1 MDNSPADE
9 QDEVREFIKEWD
21 AGKRWIDGFTR
32 DFPELD
38 NLADAVALSSSKKA
52 PMVGDVSLAS
62 SVRQIPRASIQ
73 QLPAMSVEV
82 NGTKLSMPAHVCE
95 FLVRRMVFNQDTFGK
110 GILSTMQI
118 GAESALTHGFQA
130 AMASIGNIMNDF
142 GSTMRLIHY
151 NDVVIEPGVFD
162 ISDTMYSHVRTRVT
176 RNQLKKLR
184 DRAKANP
191 NTTWDPDALTELIAL
206 DPTTDN
212 LSRYVSQPRENQS
225 LNMDNETYDIIT
237 RYEYGPFGEIVT
249 YATNLP
255 KPLREYN
262 SKSKFGYPRVNF
274 LVIDPAQ
281 LTPFGVSRVRLA
293 SPSANYANIYL
304 QSTAKM
310 LLLNADPPVFKKGS
324 FTTPITLKRGALWE
338 TADPTAEVKL
348 QELSNSTLTQFE
360 NVLKFVDGQIY
371 AIMGVT
377 PNNLPG
383 GQPAGGGAYQ
393 NKVSS
398 TMEKSSSDMATTQIT
413 NIVENF
419 IRQYA
424 LTALDLFI
432 SEQVGETPLI
442 VDDKCKNAINQIA
455 RGEFDKAHPVD
466 PMTGMP
472 AVDPATGM
480 PPQYVPTIGD
490 DNVININ
497 WADFYAGIK
506 TWTVDID
513 LSMSGDQLEEK
524 KRGDLQDML
533 TVSSQTAD
541 PNDPVARSR
550 KMALEDELLKDVAPD
565 VAKQTDTTPQ
575 AQPVAPPQP
584 EQVPP
589 V

>member
-1 MDNSPADE
+1 MADNIEDY
-9 QDEVREFIKEWD
+9 IKEWD
-21 AGKRWIDGFTR
+21 KGKEWIDGFTR

-52 PMVGDVSLAS
+52 PMVGDVALAS

-82 NGTKLSMPAHVCE
+82 NGTKLSIPAHVCE

-151 NDVVIEPGVFD
+151 NDIVIEPGVFD
-162 ISDTMYSHVRTRVT
+162 ISDSSYGQVRTRVT
-176 RNQLKKLR
+176 RNQLKRIR
-184 DRAKANP
+184 DAAKKNP
-191 NTTWDPDALTELIAL
+191 NTTWNVEALDELIAL
-206 DPTTDN
+206 DPSSEN
-212 LSRYVSQPRENQS
+212 LSQYVSQPRDNQS
-225 LNMDNETYDIIT
+225 LSLNNSTYDIIT
-237 RYEYGPFGEIVT
+237 RYEYGPLGEIT
-249 YATNLP
+249 TFATNLK
-255 KPLREYN
+255 KPLRKYN
-262 SKSKFGYPRVNF
+262 SKSKFGYPRLNF

-310 LLLNADPPVFKKGS
+310 LLLNADPPVFQKGM
-324 FTTPITLKRGALWE
+324 FTTPVTLKRGALWQ
-338 TADPTAEVKL
+338 TADPNAEVRL

-360 NVLKFVDGQIY
+360 NVLKFVDNQIY

-383 GQPAGGGAYQ
+383 GQQAGGAYQ

-424 LTALDLFI
+424 LTALDLFV

-442 VDDKCKNAINQIA
+442 VDDKCKNAINQLA
-455 RGEFDKAHPVD
+455 QGEFDKAHPADPVTGMPAPD
-466 PMTGMP
+466 PMTGQ
-472 AVDPATGM
+472 A
-480 PPQYVPTIGD
+480 PQFTPTIGD
-490 DNVININ
+490 DNIINIE
-497 WADFYAGIK
+497 WAKFYEGIK

-513 LSMSGDQLEEK
+513 LSMSGDELEEK
-524 KRGDLQDML
+524 KRADVQDML
-533 TVSSQTAD
+533 TVMSQTAN
-541 PNDPVARSR
+541 PNDPAGMNR
-550 KMALEDELLKDVAPD
+550 KAALETELLKDVVPD
-565 VAKQTDTTPQ
+565 VAKQTESAPQ
-575 AQPVAPPQP
+575 QQPMAPQQS
-584 EQVPP
+584 EQLPP
-589 V
+589 A

>member
-1 MDNSPADE
+1 MATKVEDY
-9 QDEVREFIKEWD
+9 IKEWD
-21 AGKRWIDGFTR
+21 KGKEWIDGFTR

-73 QLPAMSVEV
+73 QLPTMSVEV
-82 NGTKLSMPAHVCE
+82 NGTKISIPAYICE

-118 GAESALTHGFQA
+118 AAESALTHGFQA
-130 AMASIGNIMNDF
+130 ATATIGNIMNDF
-142 GSTMRLIHY
+142 GSTMRLVHY

-162 ISDTMYSHVRTRVT
+162 ISDTGYDITRTRVT
-176 RNQLKKLR
+176 TRKLKKILKA
-184 DRAKANP
+184 AKANP
-191 NTTWDPDALTELIAL
+191 NTTWNVDALQELIDL
-206 DPTTDN
+206 GPNTNN
-212 LSRYVSQPRENQS
+212 LSKYLPPTRDNQS
-225 LNMDNETYDIIT
+225 LALADDTYDIMV
-237 RYEYGPFGEIVT
+237 RNEYGPYGEICT
-249 YATNLP
+249 FATNVK
-255 KPLREYN
+255 KPLREYK
-262 SKSKFGYPRVNF
+262 SKSKFGYPRLNF

-324 FTTPITLKRGALWE
+324 FTTPITLKRGAMWE
-338 TADPTAEVKL
+338 TADPNAEVKL

-383 GQPAGGGAYQ
+383 GQQAGGGAYQ

-398 TMEKSSSDMATTQIT
+398 TMEKASSDMATTQIT

-424 LTALDLFI
+424 LTALDLFV

-466 PMTGMP
+466 PATGMP
-472 AVDPATGM
+472 AVDPETGM
-480 PPQYVPTIGD
+480 PAQFVPTIGD
-490 DNVININ
+490 DNVIVIN
-497 WADFYAGIK
+497 WADFYDGIK

-513 LSMSGDQLEEK
+513 LSMSGDELEEK
-524 KRGDLQDML
+524 KRGDVQDIL
-533 TVSSQTAD
+533 TVMSQTAD
-541 PNDPVARSR
+541 PADPNAMSR
-550 KMALEDELLKDVAPD
+550 KTALEDELLKDVVPD
-565 VAKQTDTTPQ
+565 VAKQTENMPEQQPMAPQ
-575 AQPVAPPQP
+575 QP
-584 EQVPP
+584 EQLPP

>member
-1 MDNSPADE
+1 MAKENIKDY
-9 QDEVREFIKEWD
+9 IKEWD
-21 AGKRWIDGFTR
+21 KGKEWIDGFTR

-38 NLADAVALSSSKKA
+38 NLADAVALSSSKKS
-52 PMVGDVSLAS
+52 PMVGDVALAS

-73 QLPAMSVEV
+73 QLPTMSVEV
-82 NGTKLSMPAHVCE
+82 NGTKLSMQAHVCE

-130 AMASIGNIMNDF
+130 AMATIGNVMNDF

-151 NDVVIEPGVFD
+151 NDIIIEPGVFD
-162 ISDTMYSHVRTRVT
+162 IADSSYSVVRTRVT
-176 RNQLKKLR
+176 RRQLKKIR
-184 DRAKANP
+184 DAAKKNP
-191 NTTWDPDALTELIAL
+191 ATTWNVEALSELIAL

-212 LSRYVSQPRENQS
+212 LSQYVSQPRDNQS
-225 LNMDNETYDIIT
+225 LALSNDTYDILT
-237 RYEYGPFGEIVT
+237 RYEYGPYGEICT
-249 YATNLP
+249 FATNLE
-255 KPLREYN
+255 KPLRTYK
-262 SKSKFGYPRVNF
+262 SKSKFGYPRANF

-310 LLLNADPPVFKKGS
+310 LLLNADPPVFQKGS
-324 FTTPITLKRGALWE
+324 FTTPITLKRGALWQ
-338 TADPTAEVKL
+338 TADPNADVKL

-360 NVLKFVDGQIY
+360 NVLKFVDNQIY

-383 GQPAGGGAYQ
+383 GQQAGGGAYQ

-398 TMEKSSSDMATTQIT
+398 TMEKASSDMATTQIT

-424 LTALDLFI
+424 LTALDLFV
-432 SEQVGETPLI
+432 SEQVGETPII
-442 VDDKCKNAINQIA
+442 VDDKCKNAINQLA
-455 RGEFDKAHPVD
+455 QGEFDKMHPKDPMTGMAAPD

-472 AVDPATGM
+472 AQFK
-480 PPQYVPTIGD
+480 PPVGD
-490 DNVININ
+490 DNSIVIN

-506 TWTVDID
+506 TWTIDID
-513 LSMSGDQLEEK
+513 LSMSGDELEDK
-524 KRGDLQDML
+524 KRADVQDML
-533 TVSSQTAD
+533 TVMSQTAN
-541 PNDPVARSR
+541 PNDPAAMQR
-550 KMALEDELLKDVAPD
+550 KATLEDELLRQVVPD
-565 VAKQTDTTPQ
+565 VAKQNEGVQ
-575 AQPVAPPQP
+575 QPQP
-584 EQVPP
+584 QGPPEMPGQQVQP
-589 V
+589 

>member
-1 MDNSPADE
+1 MATKVEDY
-9 QDEVREFIKEWD
+9 IKEWD
-21 AGKRWIDGFTR
+21 KGKEWIDGFTR

-73 QLPAMSVEV
+73 QLPTMSAEV
-82 NGTKLSMPAHVCE
+82 NGTKLSVPAFICE

-118 GAESALTHGFQA
+118 AAESALTHGFQA

-162 ISDTMYSHVRTRVT
+162 ITDSSYGITRTRVT
-176 RNQLKKLR
+176 RRQLKRIR
-184 DRAKANP
+184 DAAKKNP
-191 NTTWDPDALTELIAL
+191 NTTWNVEALTKLIAL

-212 LSRYVSQPRENQS
+212 LSQYVSQPRDNQS
-225 LNMDNETYDIIT
+225 LAMSSDMYDIMART
-237 RYEYGPFGEIVT
+237 EYGPFGEICT
-249 YATNLP
+249 FATNLD
-255 KPLREYN
+255 KPLREYK

-310 LLLNADPPVFKKGS
+310 LLLNADPPVFQKGS
-324 FTTPITLKRGALWE
+324 FTTPITLKRGALWQ
-338 TADPTAEVKL
+338 TADPNAEVKL

-360 NVLKFVDGQIY
+360 NVLKFVDNQIY

-383 GQPAGGGAYQ
+383 GQQAGGAYQ

-432 SEQVGETPLI
+432 SEQVGETELI
-442 VDDKCKNAINQIA
+442 VDDKCKNAINQL
-455 RGEFDKAHPVD
+455 V
-466 PMTGMP
+466 
-472 AVDPATGM
+472 PAT
-480 PPQYVPTIGD
+480 VGD
-490 DNVININ
+490 DNIILMN
-497 WADFYAGIK
+497 WADFYEGIK

-513 LSMSGDQLEEK
+513 LSMSGDELEEK
-524 KRGDLQDML
+524 KRADVQDML
-533 TVSSQTAD
+533 TVMSQTAD
-541 PNDPVARSR
+541 PADPNAMMR
-550 KMALEDELLKDVAPD
+550 KAALEDELLKEVAPD
-565 VAKQTDTTPQ
+565 VAKQTENMQP
-575 AQPVAPPQP
+575 PVAPAP
-584 EQVPP
+584 EQLPP

>member
-1 MDNSPADE
+1 MADNIEDY
-9 QDEVREFIKEWD
+9 IKEWD
-21 AGKRWIDGFTR
+21 KGKEWIDGFTR

-52 PMVGDVSLAS
+52 PMVGDVALAS

-82 NGTKLSMPAHVCE
+82 NGTKLSIPAHVCE

-151 NDVVIEPGVFD
+151 NDIVIEPGVFD
-162 ISDTMYSHVRTRVT
+162 ISDSSYGQVRTRVT
-176 RNQLKKLR
+176 RNQLKRIR
-184 DRAKANP
+184 DAAKKNP
-191 NTTWDPDALTELIAL
+191 NTTWNVEALDELIAL
-206 DPTTDN
+206 DPSSEN
-212 LSRYVSQPRENQS
+212 LSQYVSQPRDNQS
-225 LNMDNETYDIIT
+225 LSLNNSTYDIIT
-237 RYEYGPFGEIVT
+237 RYEYGPLGEIT
-249 YATNLP
+249 TFATNLK
-255 KPLREYN
+255 KPLRKYN
-262 SKSKFGYPRVNF
+262 SKSKFGYPRLNF

-310 LLLNADPPVFKKGS
+310 LLLNADPPVFQKGM
-324 FTTPITLKRGALWE
+324 FTTPVTLKRGALWQ
-338 TADPTAEVKL
+338 TADPNAEVRL

-360 NVLKFVDGQIY
+360 NVLKFVDNQIY

-383 GQPAGGGAYQ
+383 GQQAGGAYQ

-424 LTALDLFI
+424 LTALDLFV

-442 VDDKCKNAINQIA
+442 VDDKCKNAINQLA
-455 RGEFDKAHPVD
+455 QGEFDKAHPADPVTGMPAPD
-466 PMTGMP
+466 PMTGQ
-472 AVDPATGM
+472 A
-480 PPQYVPTIGD
+480 PQFTPTIGD
-490 DNVININ
+490 DNIINIE
-497 WADFYAGIK
+497 WAKFYEGIK

-513 LSMSGDQLEEK
+513 LSMSGDELEEK
-524 KRGDLQDML
+524 KRADVQDML
-533 TVSSQTAD
+533 TVMSQTAD
-541 PNDPVARSR
+541 PNDPVARQR
-550 KMALEDELLKDVAPD
+550 KIALEDELLKNVAPD
-565 VAKQTDTTPQ
+565 VAKQTESAPQ
-575 AQPVAPPQP
+575 QQPMAPQQS
-584 EQVPP
+584 EQLPP
-589 V
+589 A

>member
-1 MDNSPADE
+1 MATKVEDY
-9 QDEVREFIKEWD
+9 IKEWD
-21 AGKRWIDGFTR
+21 KGKEWIDGFTR

-73 QLPAMSVEV
+73 QLPTMSAEV
-82 NGTKLSMPAHVCE
+82 NGTKLSVPAFICE

-118 GAESALTHGFQA
+118 AAESALTHGFQA

-162 ISDTMYSHVRTRVT
+162 ITDSSYGITRTRVT
-176 RNQLKKLR
+176 RRQLKRIR
-184 DRAKANP
+184 DAAKKNP
-191 NTTWDPDALTELIAL
+191 NTTWNVEALTKLIAL

-212 LSRYVSQPRENQS
+212 LSQYVSQPRDNQS
-225 LNMDNETYDIIT
+225 LAMSSDMYDIMART
-237 RYEYGPFGEIVT
+237 EYGPFGEICT
-249 YATNLP
+249 FATNLD
-255 KPLREYN
+255 KPLREYK

-310 LLLNADPPVFKKGS
+310 LLLNADPPVFQKGS
-324 FTTPITLKRGALWE
+324 FTTPITLKRGALWQ
-338 TADPTAEVKL
+338 TADPNAEVKL

-360 NVLKFVDGQIY
+360 NVLKFVDNQIY

-383 GQPAGGGAYQ
+383 GQQAGGAYQ

-432 SEQVGETPLI
+432 SEQVGETELI
-442 VDDKCKNAINQIA
+442 VDDKCKNAINQL
-455 RGEFDKAHPVD
+455 
-466 PMTGMP
+466 
-472 AVDPATGM
+472 
-480 PPQYVPTIGD
+480 VPGTVGD
-490 DNVININ
+490 DNIILMN
-497 WADFYAGIK
+497 WADFYEGIK

-513 LSMSGDQLEEK
+513 LSMSGDELEEK
-524 KRGDLQDML
+524 KRADVQDML
-533 TVSSQTAD
+533 TVMSQTAD
-541 PNDPVARSR
+541 PADPNAMMR
-550 KMALEDELLKDVAPD
+550 KAALEDELLKEVAPD
-565 VAKQTDTTPQ
+565 VAKQTENMQP
-575 AQPVAPPQP
+575 PVAPAP
-584 EQVPP
+584 EQLPP

>member
-1 MDNSPADE
+1 MATKVEDY
-9 QDEVREFIKEWD
+9 IKEWD
-21 AGKRWIDGFTR
+21 KGKEWIDGFTR

-38 NLADAVALSSSKKA
+38 SLADAVALSSSKKA

-73 QLPAMSVEV
+73 QLPTMSVEV
-82 NGTKLSMPAHVCE
+82 NGTKISIPAYICE

-130 AMASIGNIMNDF
+130 ATASIGNIMNDF
-142 GSTMRLIHY
+142 GSTMRLVHY

-162 ISDTMYSHVRTRVT
+162 ISDTSYDITRTRVT
-176 RNQLKKLR
+176 KRKLKKLLKA
-184 DRAKANP
+184 AKANP
-191 NTTWDPDALTELIAL
+191 NTTWNVEALEELIAL
-206 DPTTDN
+206 GPNTNN
-212 LSRYVSQPRENQS
+212 LSQYLPPTRDNQS
-225 LNMDNETYDIIT
+225 LALSDDTYDIMV
-237 RYEYGPFGEIVT
+237 RNEYGPYGEICT
-249 YATNLP
+249 FTTNIK
-255 KPLREYN
+255 KPLREYK
-262 SKSKFGYPRVNF
+262 SKSKFGYPRLNF

-310 LLLNADPPVFKKGS
+310 LLLNADPPVFQKGS
-324 FTTPITLKRGALWE
+324 FTTPITLKRGALWQ
-338 TADPTAEVKL
+338 TADPNAEVKL

-360 NVLKFVDGQIY
+360 NVLKFVDNQIY

-383 GQPAGGGAYQ
+383 GQQAGGGAYQ

-398 TMEKSSSDMATTQIT
+398 TMEKASSDMATTQIT

-424 LTALDLFI
+424 LTALDLFV
-432 SEQVGETPLI
+432 SEQVGETELI
-442 VDDKCKNAINQIA
+442 VDDKCKNAINALA
-455 RGEFDKAHPVD
+455 RGEFDKANPVDPMTGMPVD

-472 AVDPATGM
+472 A
-480 PPQYVPTIGD
+480 QFVPTIGD
-490 DNVININ
+490 DNVIVIN
-497 WADFYAGIK
+497 WAEFYDNIK

-513 LSMSGDQLEEK
+513 LSMSGDELEEK

-541 PNDPVARSR
+541 PNDPVAKQR

-565 VAKQTDTTPQ
+565 VAKATESAPQQPMAPQ
-575 AQPVAPPQP
+575 A
-584 EQVPP
+584 EQLPP

>member
-1 MDNSPADE
+1 MANYNKKIEDY
-9 QDEVREFIKEWD
+9 IKEWTN
-21 AGKRWIDGFTR
+21 GKAWIDGFTR

-73 QLPAMSVEV
+73 QLPTMSVEV
-82 NGTKLSMPAHVCE
+82 NGTKLSVPALVCE
-95 FLVRRMVFNQDTFGK
+95 FLVRRMVFNQDTFGA

-151 NDVVIEPGVFD
+151 NDIVIEPGVFD
-162 ISDTMYSHVRTRVT
+162 ISDSSYGHVRTRVT
-176 RNQLKKLR
+176 RNGLKKILKA
-184 DRAKANP
+184 AKANP
-191 NTTWDPDALTELIAL
+191 NTTWNVVALQELIDK
-206 DPTTDN
+206 DPQSDN
-212 LSRYVSQPRENQS
+212 LSRFVPQTRDNQGMS
-225 LNMDNETYDIIT
+225 MYTDTYDIVT
-237 RYEYGPFGEIVT
+237 RYEYGPFGNICT
-249 YATNLP
+249 YAGSDTNSAVS
-255 KPLREYN
+255 LREYK
-262 SKSKFGYPRVNF
+262 SKSKFGYPRINF

-310 LLLNADPPVFKKGS
+310 LLLNADPPVFQKGS
-324 FTTPITLKRGALWE
+324 FTTPITLKRGALWQ
-338 TADPTAEVKL
+338 TADPNAEVKL

-360 NVLKFVDGQIY
+360 NVLNFVDNQIY

-383 GQPAGGGAYQ
+383 GQQAGGAYQ

-398 TMEKSSSDMATTQIT
+398 TMEKSSSDMATTQVT

-442 VDDKCKNAINQIA
+442 VDDKCKNAINQLA
-455 RGEFDKAHPVD
+455 RGEFDKANPVD

-472 AVDPATGM
+472 AADPMTGM
-480 PPQYVPTIGD
+480 PAQFVPTIGD
-490 DNVININ
+490 DNVIVIN
-497 WADFYAGIK
+497 WVDFYAGCK

-541 PNDPVARSR
+541 PNDPVARAR

-565 VAKQTDTTPQ
+565 VAKQTDT
-575 AQPVAPPQP
+575 APAPQP
-584 EQVPP
+584 PALPEQLPP
-589 V
+589 A

>member
-1 MDNSPADE
+1 MADNIEDY
-9 QDEVREFIKEWD
+9 IKEWD
-21 AGKRWIDGFTR
+21 KGKEWIDGFTR

-52 PMVGDVSLAS
+52 PMVGDVALAS

-82 NGTKLSMPAHVCE
+82 NGTKLSIPAHVCE

-151 NDVVIEPGVFD
+151 NDIVIEPGVFD
-162 ISDTMYSHVRTRVT
+162 ISDSSYGQVRTRVT
-176 RNQLKKLR
+176 RNQLKRIR
-184 DRAKANP
+184 DAAKKNP
-191 NTTWDPDALTELIAL
+191 NTTWNVEALDELIAL
-206 DPTTDN
+206 DPSSEN
-212 LSRYVSQPRENQS
+212 LSQYVSQPRDNQS
-225 LNMDNETYDIIT
+225 LSLNNSTYDIIT
-237 RYEYGPFGEIVT
+237 RYEYGPLGEIT
-249 YATNLP
+249 TFATNLK
-255 KPLREYN
+255 KPLRKYN
-262 SKSKFGYPRVNF
+262 SKSKFGYPRINF

-310 LLLNADPPVFKKGS
+310 LLLNADPPVFQKGM
-324 FTTPITLKRGALWE
+324 FTTPVTLKRGALWQ
-338 TADPTAEVKL
+338 TADPNAEVKL

-360 NVLKFVDGQIY
+360 NVLKFVDNQIY

-383 GQPAGGGAYQ
+383 GQQAGGGAYQ

-398 TMEKSSSDMATTQIT
+398 TMEKASSDMATTQIT

-424 LTALDLFI
+424 LTALDLFV

-442 VDDKCKNAINQIA
+442 VDDKCKNAINQLA
-455 RGEFDKAHPVD
+455 RGEFDKANPADPVTGMPAPD
-466 PMTGMP
+466 PMTGQ
-472 AVDPATGM
+472 A
-480 PPQYVPTIGD
+480 PQFTPTIGD
-490 DNVININ
+490 DNIINIE
-497 WADFYAGIK
+497 WAKFYEGIK

-513 LSMSGDQLEEK
+513 LSMSGDELEEK

-533 TVSSQTAD
+533 TVQSQTAD
-541 PNDPVARSR
+541 PNDPVARQR
-550 KMALEDELLKDVAPD
+550 KIALEDELLKNVAPD
-565 VAKQTDTTPQ
+565 VAKQTESAPQ
-575 AQPVAPPQP
+575 QQPMAPQQS
-584 EQVPP
+584 EQLPP
-589 V
+589 A

>member
-1 MDNSPADE
+1 MATKDNIEDY
-9 QDEVREFIKEWD
+9 IKEWD
-21 AGKRWIDGFTR
+21 KGKEWIDGFTR

-52 PMVGDVSLAS
+52 PMVGDVALAS

-73 QLPAMSVEV
+73 QLPTMSVEV
-82 NGTKLSMPAHVCE
+82 NGTKISIPAYVCE

-151 NDVVIEPGVFD
+151 NDIVIEPGVFD
-162 ISDTMYSHVRTRVT
+162 ISDSSYGTVRTRVT
-176 RNQLKKLR
+176 RNQLKRILKA
-184 DRAKANP
+184 AKANP
-191 NTTWDPDALTELIAL
+191 NTTWDIEALKELIKL
-206 DPTTDN
+206 DPMSEN
-212 LSRYVSQPRENQS
+212 LSQYVSQPRDNQS
-225 LNMDNETYDIIT
+225 LSMNSDTYDIMT
-237 RYEYGPFGEIVT
+237 RYQYGPFGEICT
-249 YATNLP
+249 YTTNIK
-255 KPLREYN
+255 KPLRKYK
-262 SKSKFGYPRVNF
+262 SKSKFGYPRINF

-281 LTPFGVSRVRLA
+281 LAPFGVSRVRLA

-310 LLLNADPPVFKKGS
+310 LLLNSDPPVFQKGS
-324 FTTPITLKRGALWE
+324 FTTPITLKRGALWQ
-338 TADPTAEVKL
+338 TADPNAEVKL

-360 NVLKFVDGQIY
+360 NVLKFVDNQIY

-383 GQPAGGGAYQ
+383 GQQAGGVYQ

-424 LTALDLFI
+424 LTALDLFV

-442 VDDKCKNAINQIA
+442 VDDKCKNNINQI
-455 RGEFDKAHPVD
+455 
-466 PMTGMP
+466 
-472 AVDPATGM
+472 
-480 PPQYVPTIGD
+480 VPGTIGD
-490 DNVININ
+490 DNTIVIN
-497 WADFYAGIK
+497 WADFYEGIK

-513 LSMSGDQLEEK
+513 LSMSGDELEEK
-524 KRGDLQDML
+524 KRGDVQDIL
-533 TVSSQTAD
+533 TVMTQNADPAD
-541 PNDPVARSR
+541 PNAMAR
-550 KMALEDELLKDVAPD
+550 KNALEDELLKDVVPD
-565 VAKQTDTTPQ
+565 VAKATENVQQQ
-575 AQPVAPPQP
+575 APVAPQP
-584 EQVPP
+584 EQLPP

>member
-1 MDNSPADE
+1 MATKVEDY
-9 QDEVREFIKEWD
+9 IKEWD
-21 AGKRWIDGFTR
+21 KGKEWIDGFTR

-52 PMVGDVSLAS
+52 PMVGDVALAS

-73 QLPAMSVEV
+73 QLPTMSVEV
-82 NGTKLSMPAHVCE
+82 NGTKISIPAYVCE

-118 GAESALTHGFQA
+118 AAESALTHGFQA
-130 AMASIGNIMNDF
+130 AMVSLGNIMNDF
-142 GSTMRLIHY
+142 GSTMRLVHY

-162 ISDTMYSHVRTRVT
+162 ISDTGYDMTRTRVT
-176 RNQLKKLR
+176 TRKLKKILKA
-184 DRAKANP
+184 AKANP
-191 NTTWDPDALTELIAL
+191 DTTWNVDALEELIKL
-206 DPTTDN
+206 GPNTNN
-212 LSRYVSQPRENQS
+212 LSQYLPPTRDNQS
-225 LNMDNETYDIIT
+225 LALSDDTYDIMV
-237 RYEYGPFGEIVT
+237 RNEYGPYGEICT
-249 YATNLP
+249 FATNVK
-255 KPLREYN
+255 KPLREYK
-262 SKSKFGYPRVNF
+262 SKSKFGYPRLNF

-310 LLLNADPPVFKKGS
+310 LLLNADPPVFQKGS
-324 FTTPITLKRGALWE
+324 FTTPITLKRGALWQ
-338 TADPTAEVKL
+338 TADPNAEVKL

-360 NVLKFVDGQIY
+360 NVLKFVDNQIY

-383 GQPAGGGAYQ
+383 GQQAGGGAYQ

-398 TMEKSSSDMATTQIT
+398 TMEKASSDMATTQIT

-424 LTALDLFI
+424 LTALDAFV

-442 VDDKCKNAINQIA
+442 VDDKCKNAINQLA
-455 RGEFDKAHPVD
+455 KGQFEKANPLDPMTGMPPVD
-466 PMTGMP
+466 PMTGAP
-472 AVDPATGM
+472 AQFT
-480 PPQYVPTIGD
+480 PTIGD
-490 DNVININ
+490 DNVIVIN

-513 LSMSGDQLEEK
+513 LSMSGDELEEK

-541 PNDPVARSR
+541 PNDPVARQR
-550 KMALEDELLKDVAPD
+550 KIALEDELLKDVAPD
-565 VAKQTDTTPQ
+565 VAKATETAPPAPQ
-575 AQPVAPPQP
+575 APQP
-584 EQVPP
+584 EQLPP

>member
-1 MDNSPADE
+1 MATKVE
-9 QDEVREFIKEWD
+9 EYIKEWD
-21 AGKRWIDGFTR
+21 KGKEWIDGFTR

-38 NLADAVALSSSKKA
+38 SLADAVALSSSKKA
-52 PMVGDVSLAS
+52 PMVGDVALAS

-73 QLPAMSVEV
+73 QLPTMSVEV
-82 NGTKLSMPAHVCE
+82 NGTKISIPAYVCE

-130 AMASIGNIMNDF
+130 ATASIGNIMNDF

-151 NDVVIEPGVFD
+151 NDVVIEPGIFD
-162 ISDTMYSHVRTRVT
+162 ISDTSYDITRTRVT
-176 RNQLKKLR
+176 GRKLKKILKA
-184 DRAKANP
+184 AKGNP
-191 NTTWDPDALTELIAL
+191 NTTWDPAALEELIEL
-206 DPTTDN
+206 GPNTNN
-212 LSRYVSQPRENQS
+212 LSKYLPPTRDNQS
-225 LNMDNETYDIIT
+225 TLADDTYDIMV
-237 RYEYGPFGEIVT
+237 RSEYGPYGEICT
-249 YATNLP
+249 FATNVK
-255 KPLREYN
+255 KPLRTVK
-262 SKSKFGYPRVNF
+262 SKSKFGYPRLNF

-310 LLLNADPPVFKKGS
+310 LLLNSDPPVFQKGS
-324 FTTPITLKRGALWE
+324 FTTPITLKRGALWQ
-338 TADPTAEVKL
+338 TADPNAEVKL

-360 NVLKFVDGQIY
+360 NVLRFVDNQIY

-383 GQPAGGGAYQ
+383 GQQAAGGAYQ

-424 LTALDLFI
+424 LTALDLFV

-442 VDDKCKNAINQIA
+442 VDDKCKNAINQI
-455 RGEFDKAHPVD
+455 
-466 PMTGMP
+466 
-472 AVDPATGM
+472 
-480 PPQYVPTIGD
+480 VPGTIGD
-490 DNVININ
+490 DNIIKIN
-497 WADFYAGIK
+497 WADFYDGIK

-513 LSMSGDQLEEK
+513 LSMSGDELEEK

-533 TVSSQTAD
+533 TVSSQTSD
-541 PNDPVARSR
+541 PNDPVARTR

-565 VAKQTDTTPQ
+565 VAKATESAPQ
-575 AQPVAPPQP
+575 PAMAPAQP
-584 EQVPP
+584 EQLPP

>member
-1 MDNSPADE
+1 MATKVEDY
-9 QDEVREFIKEWD
+9 IKEWD
-21 AGKRWIDGFTR
+21 KGKEWIDGFTR

-38 NLADAVALSSSKKA
+38 SLADAVALSSSKKA

-62 SVRQIPRASIQ
+62 AVRQIPRASIQ
-73 QLPAMSVEV
+73 QLPTMSVEV
-82 NGTKLSMPAHVCE
+82 NGTKISIPAYVCE

-118 GAESALTHGFQA
+118 AAESALTHGFQA
-130 AMASIGNIMNDF
+130 ATASIGNIMNDF
-142 GSTMRLIHY
+142 GSTMRLVHY

-162 ISDTMYSHVRTRVT
+162 ISDTSYDMTRTRVT
-176 RNQLKKLR
+176 QRKLKKILKA
-184 DRAKANP
+184 AKANP
-191 NTTWDPDALTELIAL
+191 NTTWKVDALEELIAL
-206 DPTTDN
+206 GPNTNN
-212 LSRYVSQPRENQS
+212 LSQYLPPTRDNQS
-225 LNMDNETYDIIT
+225 LALSDDLYDIIV
-237 RYEYGPFGEIVT
+237 RNEYGPYGEICT
-249 YATNLP
+249 FATNVK
-255 KPLREYN
+255 KPLREYK
-262 SKSKFGYPRVNF
+262 SKSKFGYPRLNF

-304 QSTAKM
+304 GSTAKM
-310 LLLNADPPVFKKGS
+310 LLLNSDPPVFKKGT
-324 FTTPITLKRGALWE
+324 FTTPITLKRGAMWE
-338 TADPTAEVKL
+338 TADPNAEVKL

-360 NVLKFVDGQIY
+360 NVLKFVDNQIY

-383 GQPAGGGAYQ
+383 GQQAGGGAYQ

-398 TMEKSSSDMATTQIT
+398 TMEKASSDMATTQIT

-424 LTALDLFI
+424 LTALDAFV

-442 VDDKCKNAINQIA
+442 VDDKCKNAINQI
-455 RGEFDKAHPVD
+455 
-466 PMTGMP
+466 
-472 AVDPATGM
+472 
-480 PPQYVPTIGD
+480 VPNTIGD
-490 DNVININ
+490 DNVINIE
-497 WADFYAGIK
+497 WASFYEGIK

-513 LSMSGDQLEEK
+513 LSMSGDELEEK

-541 PNDPVARSR
+541 PNDPVAAQR

-565 VAKQTDTTPQ
+565 VAKATENMQPQ
-575 AQPVAPPQP
+575 APMAPPP
-584 EQVPP
+584 EQLPP

>member
-1 MDNSPADE
+1 MADNIEDY
-9 QDEVREFIKEWD
+9 IKEWD
-21 AGKRWIDGFTR
+21 KGKEWIDGFTR

-52 PMVGDVSLAS
+52 PMVGDVALAS

-82 NGTKLSMPAHVCE
+82 NGTKLSIPAHVCE

-151 NDVVIEPGVFD
+151 NDIVIEPGVFD
-162 ISDTMYSHVRTRVT
+162 ISDSSYGQVRTRVT
-176 RNQLKKLR
+176 RNQLKRIR
-184 DRAKANP
+184 DAAKKNP
-191 NTTWDPDALTELIAL
+191 NTTWNVEALDELIAL
-206 DPTTDN
+206 DPSSEN
-212 LSRYVSQPRENQS
+212 LSQYVSQPRDNQS
-225 LNMDNETYDIIT
+225 LSLNNSTYDIIT
-237 RYEYGPFGEIVT
+237 RYEYGPLGEIT
-249 YATNLP
+249 TFATNLK
-255 KPLREYN
+255 KPLRKYN
-262 SKSKFGYPRVNF
+262 SKSKFGYPRLNF

-310 LLLNADPPVFKKGS
+310 LLLNADPPVFQKGM
-324 FTTPITLKRGALWE
+324 FTTPVTLKRGALWQ
-338 TADPTAEVKL
+338 TADPNAEVRL

-360 NVLKFVDGQIY
+360 NVLKFVDNQIY

-383 GQPAGGGAYQ
+383 GQQAGGAYQ

-424 LTALDLFI
+424 LTALDLFV

-442 VDDKCKNAINQIA
+442 VDDKCKNAINQLA
-455 RGEFDKAHPVD
+455 QGEFDKAHPADPVTGMPAPD
-466 PMTGMP
+466 PMTGQ
-472 AVDPATGM
+472 A
-480 PPQYVPTIGD
+480 PQFTPTIGD
-490 DNVININ
+490 DNIINIE
-497 WADFYAGIK
+497 WAKFYEGIK

-513 LSMSGDQLEEK
+513 LSMSGDELEEK
-524 KRGDLQDML
+524 KRADVQDML
-533 TVSSQTAD
+533 TVMSQTAD
-541 PNDPVARSR
+541 PNDPVARQR
-550 KMALEDELLKDVAPD
+550 KIALEDELLKNVAPD
-565 VAKQTDTTPQ
+565 VAKQTES
-575 AQPVAPPQP
+575 APQP
-584 EQVPP
+584 QPMAPQQSEQLPP
-589 V
+589 A

>member
-1 MDNSPADE
+1 
-9 QDEVREFIKEWD
+9 
-21 AGKRWIDGFTR
+21 
-32 DFPELD
+32 
-38 NLADAVALSSSKKA
+38 
-52 PMVGDVSLAS
+52 
-62 SVRQIPRASIQ
+62 
-73 QLPAMSVEV
+73 
-82 NGTKLSMPAHVCE
+82 
-95 FLVRRMVFNQDTFGK
+95 MVFNQDTFGK

-118 GAESALTHGFQA
+118 GDESALTHGFQA

-142 GSTMRLIHY
+142 GSTMRLVHY
-151 NDVVIEPGVFD
+151 NDIVIEPGVFD
-162 ISDTMYSHVRTRVT
+162 ISDSSYGITRTRVT
-176 RNQLKKLR
+176 RRQLKKLKKQ
-184 DRAKANP
+184 AEANP
-191 NTTWDPDALTELIAL
+191 NTTWDPSAIQELIDL
-206 DPTTDN
+206 DPTTNN
-212 LSRYVSQPRENQS
+212 LSQYLPVTRDNQS
-225 LNMDNETYDIIT
+225 LNLSNDTYDILT
-237 RYEYGPFGEIVT
+237 RYEYGPFGEVCT
-249 YATNLP
+249 YATNIE
-255 KPLREYN
+255 KPLRKYN
-262 SKSKFGYPRVNF
+262 SKSKFGYPRLNF

-310 LLLNADPPVFKKGS
+310 LLLNADPPVFQKGS
-324 FTTPITLKRGALWE
+324 FTTPITLKRGALWQ
-338 TADPTAEVKL
+338 TADPNAEVKL

-360 NVLKFVDGQIY
+360 NVLKFVDNQIY

-383 GQPAGGGAYQ
+383 GQQAGGVYQ

-442 VDDKCKNAINQIA
+442 VDDKCKNAINQLA
-455 RGEFDKAHPVD
+455 RGEFEKANPVD

-472 AVDPATGM
+472 AVDPMTGA
-480 PPQYVPTIGD
+480 PAQFVPTIGD
-490 DNVININ
+490 DNVIMIN

-513 LSMSGDQLEEK
+513 LSMSADQLEEK

-533 TVSSQTAD
+533 TVQSQTAD
-541 PNDPVARSR
+541 PNDPVARTR

-565 VAKQTDTTPQ
+565 VAKATENTQQPAMP
-575 AQPVAPPQP
+575 AQPAQAEQLPPA
-584 EQVPP
+584 
-589 V
+589 

>member
-1 MDNSPADE
+1 MATKEDIKDY
-9 QDEVREFIKEWD
+9 IKEWD
-21 AGKRWIDGFTR
+21 KGKQWIDGFTV

-38 NLADAVALSSSKKA
+38 NLADAVALSNSKKA
-52 PMVGDVSLAS
+52 PMVGDVALAS

-73 QLPAMSVEV
+73 QLPAMSAEV
-82 NGTKLSMPAHVCE
+82 NGTKLSIPALVCE

-118 GAESALTHGFQA
+118 SAESALTHGFQA
-130 AMASIGNIMNDF
+130 AMASIGNVMNDF

-162 ISDTMYSHVRTRVT
+162 VADSAYGHVRTRVT
-176 RNQLKKLR
+176 RSQLRKIL
-184 DRAKANP
+184 KASKNNP
-191 NTTWDPDALTELIAL
+191 NTTWDPVALQELIDL
-206 DPTTDN
+206 DPNSDN
-212 LSRYVSQPRENQS
+212 LSRYLPNTRDNQS
-225 LNMDNETYDIIT
+225 LALYSDTYDIIT
-237 RYEYGPFGEIVT
+237 RYEYGPFGEVVT
-249 YATNLP
+249 YATNLA
-255 KPLREYN
+255 KPLRSYK
-262 SKSKFGYPRVNF
+262 SKSKFGYPRINF

-310 LLLNADPPVFKKGS
+310 LLLNSDPPVFQRGL
-324 FTTPITLKRGALWE
+324 FTTPVILKRGALWQ
-338 TADPTAEVKL
+338 TADPNAEVKL

-360 NVLKFVDGQIY
+360 NVLKFVDNQIY

-377 PNNLPG
+377 QNNVPG
-383 GQPAGGGAYQ
+383 AQAQGGAYQ

-398 TMEKSSSDMATTQIT
+398 TMEKSTSDMATTQVT
-413 NIVENF
+413 NIVENH

-432 SEQVGETPLI
+432 CEQVGETPLI
-442 VDDKCKNAINQIA
+442 VDDKCKNAINQLA
-455 RGEFDKAHPVD
+455 KGQFDKANPVD

-472 AVDPATGM
+472 PVDPITGM
-480 PPQYVPTIGD
+480 PAQFTPTIGD
-490 DNVININ
+490 DNTILIN

-506 TWTVDID
+506 TWTIDID

-541 PNDPVARSR
+541 PNDPVAKAR
-550 KMALEDELLKDVAPD
+550 KVALEDELLKDVAPD
-565 VAKQTDTTPQ
+565 VAKQTEN
-575 AQPVAPPQP
+575 APMPQP
-584 EQVPP
+584 QQMPSDIP
-589 V
+589 GQQQLPMQSQ

>member
-1 MDNSPADE
+1 MATKVEDY
-9 QDEVREFIKEWD
+9 IKEWD
-21 AGKRWIDGFTR
+21 KGKEWIDGFTR

-38 NLADAVALSSSKKA
+38 SLADAVALSSSKKA

-62 SVRQIPRASIQ
+62 AVRQIPRASIQ
-73 QLPAMSVEV
+73 QLPTMSVEV
-82 NGTKLSMPAHVCE
+82 NGTKISIPAYVCE

-118 GAESALTHGFQA
+118 AAESALTHGFQA
-130 AMASIGNIMNDF
+130 AMVSLGNIMNDF
-142 GSTMRLIHY
+142 GSTMRLVHY

-162 ISDTMYSHVRTRVT
+162 ISDTSYDMTRTRVT
-176 RNQLKKLR
+176 QRKLKKILKA
-184 DRAKANP
+184 AKANK
-191 NTTWDPDALTELIAL
+191 NTTWNVDALEELIKL
-206 DPTTDN
+206 GPNTNN
-212 LSRYVSQPRENQS
+212 LSQYLPPTRDNQS
-225 LNMDNETYDIIT
+225 LALSDDLYDIMV
-237 RYEYGPFGEIVT
+237 RNEYGPYGEICT
-249 YATNLP
+249 FATNVK
-255 KPLREYN
+255 KPLREYK
-262 SKSKFGYPRVNF
+262 SKSKFGYPRLNF

-304 QSTAKM
+304 GSTAKM
-310 LLLNADPPVFKKGS
+310 LLLNSDPPVFKKGT
-324 FTTPITLKRGALWE
+324 FTTPITLKRGAMWE
-338 TADPTAEVKL
+338 TADPNAEVKL

-360 NVLKFVDGQIY
+360 NVLKFVDNQIY

-383 GQPAGGGAYQ
+383 GQQAGGGAYQ

-398 TMEKSSSDMATTQIT
+398 TMEKASSDMATTQIT

-424 LTALDLFI
+424 LTALDAFV

-442 VDDKCKNAINQIA
+442 VDDKCKNAINQI
-455 RGEFDKAHPVD
+455 
-466 PMTGMP
+466 
-472 AVDPATGM
+472 
-480 PPQYVPTIGD
+480 VPNTIGD
-490 DNVININ
+490 DNIINIE
-497 WADFYAGIK
+497 WASFYDGIK

-513 LSMSGDQLEEK
+513 LSMSGDELEEK

-541 PNDPVARSR
+541 PNDPVAAQR

-565 VAKQTDTTPQ
+565 VAKATENMQPQ
-575 AQPVAPPQP
+575 APMAPPP
-584 EQVPP
+584 EQLPP

>member
-1 MDNSPADE
+1 MATKDTKNDSIEDY
-9 QDEVREFIKEWD
+9 IKEWD
-21 AGKRWIDGFTR
+21 KGKQWIDGFTV
-32 DFPELD
+32 DFPDLD
-38 NLADAVALSSSKKA
+38 SLADAVALSSSKKA

-73 QLPAMSVEV
+73 QLPTMSVEV
-82 NGTKLSMPAHVCE
+82 NGTKISIPAYVCE

-118 GAESALTHGFQA
+118 GAESALTHGFQG

-151 NDVVIEPGVFD
+151 NDLVIEPGVFD
-162 ISDTMYSHVRTRVT
+162 VADSSYSQVRTRVT
-176 RNQLKKLR
+176 RKQLKKLIKQ
-184 DRAKANP
+184 AKANP
-191 NTTWDPDALTELIAL
+191 NTTWDPVALQELVDL
-206 DPTTDN
+206 DPNTNN
-212 LSRYVSQPRENQS
+212 LSRYLPATRDNAS
-225 LNMDNETYDIIT
+225 LNLSEDTYDIIT
-237 RYEYGPFGEIVT
+237 RYEYGPFGEICT
-249 YATNLP
+249 FATNIK

-262 SKSKFGYPRVNF
+262 SKSKFGYPRLNF

-310 LLLNADPPVFKKGS
+310 LLLNADPPVFQKGS
-324 FTTPITLKRGALWE
+324 FTTPITLKRGALWQ
-338 TADPTAEVKL
+338 TADPNAEVKL

-360 NVLKFVDGQIY
+360 NVLKFVDNQIY

-383 GQPAGGGAYQ
+383 GQQAGGAYQ

-432 SEQVGETPLI
+432 CEQVDETPLI
-442 VDDKCKNAINQIA
+442 VDDKCKNAINQLA
-455 RGEFDKAHPVD
+455 RGKFDQSNPVD

-472 AVDPATGM
+472 AADPMTGM
-480 PPQYVPTIGD
+480 PAQFVPTIGD
-490 DNVININ
+490 DNIITIN
-497 WADFYAGIK
+497 WADFYAGIH

-513 LSMSGDQLEEK
+513 LSMSADQLEEK

-541 PNDPVARSR
+541 PNDPIAKAR
-550 KMALEDELLKDVAPD
+550 KVALEDELLKDVAPD
-565 VAKQTDTTPQ
+565 VAKVTENTPPQ
-575 AQPVAPPQP
+575 QPQQP
-584 EQVPP
+584 EQLPP